1 MQYDGDVCD
10 VNEVVIMQYQ
20 YHVQV
25 ATMQY
30 HVQYHVLISFP
41 LITQVVTMQYDVRG
55 LVPSV
60 AEGERARDTECAE
73 EEAGKVE

>member
-10 VNEVVIMQYQ
+10 VNQVVIMQY
-20 YHVQV
+20 HVQV
-25 ATMQY
+25 VTM
-30 HVQYHVLISFP
+30 QYHVLISFP

-60 AEGERARDTECAE
+60 AEGERARETECAE